1 MHGKSLISIRD
12 LEKKDI
18 EELFSLT
25 EKMEGGIGAGK
36 TLLKNSI
43 LATLFF
49 EPSTRT
55 KMSFQAAAQRLGA
68 SVISFESVALTSM
81 AKGESFV
88 DTIKTIDGY
97 VDLIVLRHKLEGSA
111 RLADIVSKHPVVNGG
126 DGGNQHPTQT
136 LIDLYTIRKAKKK
149 LKGLNV
155 YLVGDLK
162 YARTMRSLLYGLGMF
177 GSDVTLVSPKGL
189 EMDRGVID
197 ETKELFGTR
206 IKQSSELDLRNAD
219 VAYVCRIQ
227 KERFADQYEADK
239 LQKEFRITE
248 DHLKGVKND
257 LIILHPLPKID
268 EIDPAVDASKH
279 AIYFEQAKLGVP
291 VRMAIIMKL
300 LGKACW

>member
-18 EELFSLT
+18 EELFLLT
-25 EKMEGGIGAGK
+25 EKMEGLIGREIAP
-36 TLLKNSI
+36 LKSAI
-43 LATLFF
+43 IATLFF

-81 AKGESFV
+81 AKGETFI

-97 VDLIVLRHKLEGSA
+97 VDLTVLRHKLEGSA
-111 RLADIVSKHPVVNGG
+111 RLADSISKHPVVNGG

-136 LIDLYTIRKAKKK
+136 LIDLYTIRKMKKK

-177 GSDVTLVSPKGL
+177 GANVTLVSPKGL
-189 EMDRGVID
+189 EMDKGVVE
-197 ETKELFGTR
+197 ETKELFGTK
-206 IKQSSELDLRNAD
+206 ISQQSGLNLKDAD

-227 KERFADQYEADK
+227 KERFADQYEAEK
-239 LQKEFRITE
+239 LQKEFRIGE
-248 DHLKGVKND
+248 EQLKGVKDD
-257 LIILHPLPKID
+257 LILLHPLPKID
-268 EIDPAVDASKH
+268 EIDPGVDRSRHAV
-279 AIYFEQAKLGVP
+279 YFEQAKLGVP
-291 VRMAIIMKL
+291 MRMAIIMKL
-300 LGKACW
+300 LGKS